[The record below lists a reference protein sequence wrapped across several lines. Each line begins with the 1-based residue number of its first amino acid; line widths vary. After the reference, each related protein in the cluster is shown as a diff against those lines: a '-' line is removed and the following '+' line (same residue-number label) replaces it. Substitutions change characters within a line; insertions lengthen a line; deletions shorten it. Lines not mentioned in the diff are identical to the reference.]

1 MLKINPIKLRLTEGE
16 LKALLYVLD
25 NLDFGK
31 IAAANDLNAYTVLTV
46 WQPLKKAHDKF
57 SSGASRCTLDISVA
71 ASLYIALNGEI
82 SAPCIR
88 VRLELEK
95 YIINTYTTLEKLL
108 SNINF

>member
-16 LKALLYVLD
+16 LQALLYVLD
-25 NLDFGK
+25 NLDFK
-31 IAAANDLNAYTVLTV
+31 YIATANDLNAFTILTI

-57 SSGASRCTLDISVA
+57 KTGASRYTLDIGIA
-71 ASLYIALNGEI
+71 ASLYIVLNGEI

-95 YIINTYTTLEKLL
+95 YMINTYYTLDELL
-108 SNINF
+108 NKNKS